1 MFYRRLVAASLIG
14 LFSFQFSAFAQEKP
28 APKVETERIPNRT
41 AQFNVF
47 VGPDERLFVA
57 MAAFNFAGF
66 DLETP
71 DAPPNQLRAELKKDL
86 AATPADLTEKMR
98 QFFQSIPP
106 RERNRPQ
113 LAAAVAALAIS
124 ATPLP
129 DFKLPASS
137 SVLPDDALPLA
148 GFAPLVAEFYA
159 RSPIKSLIPKYAPN
173 YNTYGELLQAI
184 ANLEMA
190 DALTFLHTAP
200 ITEQLDAPAMID
212 PNSARSDNLPK
223 SERKRRARA
232 LYIIPDLLG
241 PYDRVYTRNDVL
253 NAAETKT
260 YRRIGDDFF
269 LVLGAPRENPQR
281 AVRRTILR
289 FVLEPVIARSGLAI
303 AARRDLIVKLS
314 EAAPKRENAGKSNVF
329 EIMRESLGRAVEARL
344 AVRVVQLELRRRGI
358 SASGQPQLI
367 AAEEDALFEV
377 HQARERGASLA
388 VHFYEQLAVLDQ
400 TGLDILEWLP
410 KMVESFDETKEKK
423 RSAEFAELTPK
434 VEKRRAE
441 AAAKIVG
448 SPKLA
453 KLTQADDLLRARRYD
468 EARPILEDILKDEP
482 KNARALFGIAEIL
495 AKRQSP
501 VESDPAADES
511 DKLAALQERLETA
524 VGAYQKAVEAAQ
536 PEEKWLVSQSLVM
549 IGKIFDFAD
558 RRADA
563 LAAYERAIALGD
575 VKDGAYAEA
584 VKGKAQPL
592 TPVPKEKE

>member
-1 MFYRRLVAASLIG
+1 MFQRRFVAACLIG
-14 LFSFQFSAFAQEKP
+14 LFALPISAIAQEKP
-28 APKVETERIPNRT
+28 APKAEAEPVPNRT
-41 AQFNVF
+41 AQYRVF

-57 MAAFNFAGF
+57 MAALNFAGF
-66 DLETP
+66 DLETA
-71 DAPPNQLRAELKKDL
+71 DAPANQLRAELKKDL
-86 AATPADLTEKMR
+86 AATPADLTEKLK
-98 QFFQSIPP
+98 QFYQSIPP

-137 SVLPDDALPLA
+137 GVLPDDALPLA
-148 GFAPLVAEFYA
+148 NFAPLVADFYA
-159 RSPIKSLIPKYAPN
+159 RSPIKALIPKYAPN
-173 YNTYGELLQAI
+173 YNAYGDLLQAI
-184 ANLEMA
+184 ANIEMA
-190 DALTFLHTAP
+190 DALSFLHTAP
-200 ITEQLDAPAMID
+200 ITESLDAPAIID
-212 PNSARSDNLPK
+212 PNTARSNNLP
-223 SERKRRARA
+223 SGERKRRTRA

-241 PYDRVYTRNDVL
+241 PFDRVYTRNDIL
-253 NAAETKT
+253 NAAETKS

-269 LVLGAPRENPQR
+269 LVLGAPRETPQR

-303 AARRDLIVKLS
+303 AARRDLIVKLA
-314 EAAPKRENAGKSNVF
+314 EAAPKRENLGKSNVF
-329 EIMRESLGRAVEARL
+329 EIMRESLSRAVEARL
-344 AVRVVQLELRRRGI
+344 AIRATQIELRRRGI
-358 SASGQPQLI
+358 SGTGQPQLI
-367 AAEEDALFEV
+367 AAEEDALYEV
-377 HQARERGASLA
+377 HQARERGAALA

-410 KMVESFDETKEKK
+410 KMVESINETREGK
-423 RSAEFAELTPK
+423 RGAEFAELGPK

-453 KLTQADDLLRARRYD
+453 KLAQADDLLRARKYD
-468 EARPILEDILKDEP
+468 EARPILEEILKEEP
-482 KNARALFGIAEIL
+482 KNARALFGLAEIM

-501 VESDPAADES
+501 VEADTTADES
-511 DKLAALQERLETA
+511 DRLAALQERLETA
-524 VGAYQKAVEAAQ
+524 VGVYQKAVEAAQ

-549 IGKIFDFAD
+549 IGKIYDFAE
-558 RRADA
+558 RRSDA
-563 LAAYERAIALGD
+563 VAAYEKAIALGD

-592 TPVPKEKE
+592 TPVPKEK

>member
-1 MFYRRLVAASLIG
+1 MFQRRFVAACLIG
-14 LFSFQFSAFAQEKP
+14 LFALPLSTIAQEKP
-28 APKVETERIPNRT
+28 APKAEAESVPNRT
-41 AQFNVF
+41 AQYRVF

-57 MAAFNFAGF
+57 MAAINFAGF

-71 DAPPNQLRAELKKDL
+71 DAPSNQLRAELKKDL
-86 AATPADLTEKMR
+86 ASTPADLTEKLK
-98 QFFQSIPP
+98 QFYQSIPP

-137 SVLPDDALPLA
+137 GVLPDDALPLA
-148 GFAPLVAEFYA
+148 NFAPLVAEFYA
-159 RSPIKSLIPKYAPN
+159 RSPIKALIPKYAPN
-173 YNTYGELLQAI
+173 YNAYGDLLQAI
-184 ANLEMA
+184 ANVEMA
-190 DALTFLHTAP
+190 DALSFLHTAP
-200 ITEQLDAPAMID
+200 ITESLDAPAIID
-212 PNSARSDNLPK
+212 PNSARSNNLP
-223 SERKRRARA
+223 SGERKRRTRA

-241 PYDRVYTRNDVL
+241 PYDRVYTRNDIL
-253 NAAETKT
+253 NAAETKS

-269 LVLGAPRENPQR
+269 LVLGAPRETPQR

-303 AARRDLIVKLS
+303 ASRRDLIVKLA
-314 EAAPKRENAGKSNVF
+314 EAAPKRENTGKSNVF
-329 EIMRESLGRAVEARL
+329 EIMRESLSRAVEARL
-344 AVRVVQLELRRRGI
+344 AVRAIQIELRRRGI
-358 SASGQPQLI
+358 SATGQAQLI
-367 AAEEDALFEV
+367 AAEEDALYEV
-377 HQARERGASLA
+377 HQARERGAALA

-410 KMVESFDETKEKK
+410 KMVESISETREGK
-423 RSAEFAELTPK
+423 RGAEFAELGPK

-453 KLTQADDLLRARRYD
+453 KLAQADDLLRARRYD
-468 EARPILEDILKDEP
+468 EARPILEDILKEEP
-482 KNARALFGIAEIL
+482 KNARALFGLAEIM
-495 AKRQSP
+495 AKRQGP
-501 VESDPAADES
+501 VEADPKADES
-511 DKLAALQERLETA
+511 DRLAALQERLETA
-524 VGAYQKAVEAAQ
+524 VGVYQKAVEAAQ

-549 IGKIFDFAD
+549 IGKIYDFAD
-558 RRADA
+558 RRSDA
-563 LAAYERAIALGD
+563 VAAYEKAIALGD

-592 TPVPKEKE
+592 TPVPREK

>member
-1 MFYRRLVAASLIG
+1 MFQRRFVAACLIG
-14 LFSFQFSAFAQEKP
+14 LFALPISTIAQEKP
-28 APKVETERIPNRT
+28 APKTEAESVPNRT
-41 AQFNVF
+41 AQYRVF

-57 MAAFNFAGF
+57 MAAINFAGF

-71 DAPPNQLRAELKKDL
+71 DAPSNQLRAELKKDL
-86 AATPADLTEKMR
+86 ASTPADLTEKLK
-98 QFFQSIPP
+98 QFYQSIPP

-137 SVLPDDALPLA
+137 GVLPDDALPLA
-148 GFAPLVAEFYA
+148 NFAPLVAEFYA
-159 RSPIKSLIPKYAPN
+159 RSPIKALIPKYAPN
-173 YNTYGELLQAI
+173 YNAYGDLLQAI
-184 ANLEMA
+184 ANVEMA
-190 DALTFLHTAP
+190 DALSFLHTAP
-200 ITEQLDAPAMID
+200 ITESLDAPAIID
-212 PNSARSDNLPK
+212 PNSARSNNLP
-223 SERKRRARA
+223 SGERKRRTRA

-241 PYDRVYTRNDVL
+241 PYDRVYTRNDIL
-253 NAAETKT
+253 NAAETKS

-269 LVLGAPRENPQR
+269 LVLGAPRETPQR

-303 AARRDLIVKLS
+303 ASRRDLIVKLA
-314 EAAPKRENAGKSNVF
+314 EAAPKRENTGKSNVF
-329 EIMRESLGRAVEARL
+329 EIMRESLSRAVEARL
-344 AVRVVQLELRRRGI
+344 AVRAIQIELRRRGI
-358 SASGQPQLI
+358 SATGQPQLI
-367 AAEEDALFEV
+367 AAEEDALYEV
-377 HQARERGASLA
+377 HQARERGAALA

-410 KMVESFDETKEKK
+410 KMVESISETREGK
-423 RSAEFAELTPK
+423 RGAEFAELGPK

-453 KLTQADDLLRARRYD
+453 KLAQADDLLRARRYD
-468 EARPILEDILKDEP
+468 EARPILEDILKEEP
-482 KNARALFGIAEIL
+482 KNARALFGLAETM
-495 AKRQSP
+495 AKRQGP
-501 VESDPAADES
+501 VEADPKADES
-511 DKLAALQERLETA
+511 DRLAALQERLETA
-524 VGAYQKAVEAAQ
+524 VGVYQKAVEAAQ

-549 IGKIFDFAD
+549 IGKIYDFAD
-558 RRADA
+558 RRSDA
-563 LAAYERAIALGD
+563 VAAYEKAIALGD

-592 TPVPKEKE
+592 TPVPREK

>member
-1 MFYRRLVAASLIG
+1 MFYRRLVAACLIG
-14 LFSFQFSAFAQEKP
+14 LCSFQFSAFAQEKTV
-28 APKVETERIPNRT
+28 PKAEPEQVPNRT
-41 AQFNVF
+41 AQFNIF

-57 MAAFNFAGF
+57 MAAINFAGF

-71 DAPPNQLRAELKKDL
+71 DSPPNQLRAELKKDL
-86 AATPADLTEKMR
+86 ASTPADLTEKMR

-137 SVLPDDALPLA
+137 GVLPDDALPLA
-148 GFAPLVAEFYA
+148 NFAPLVAEFYA
-159 RSPIKSLIPKYAPN
+159 RSPIKSLIPKYAGN
-173 YNTYGELLQAI
+173 YNSYGELLQAI
-184 ANLEMA
+184 ANLEVT
-190 DALTFLHTAP
+190 DALSFLHTAP
-200 ITEQLDAPAMID
+200 ITESLDAPAMID
-212 PNSARSDNLPK
+212 PNSARRDNLPS
-223 SERKRRARA
+223 SERKRRTRA

-241 PYDRVYTRNDVL
+241 PFDRVYTRNDIL
-253 NAAETKT
+253 NAGETKT

-269 LVLGAPRENPQR
+269 LVLGAPRETPQK

-289 FVLEPVIARSGLAI
+289 FILEPVIARSGLAI
-303 AARRDLIVKLS
+303 ASRRDLIVKLA
-314 EAAPKRENAGKSNVF
+314 ETAPKRENTGRSNVF
-329 EIMRESLGRAVEARL
+329 EIMRESLSRAVEARL
-344 AVRVVQLELRRRGI
+344 GVRAIQLELRRRGI
-358 SASGQPQLI
+358 TAAGQPALI

-410 KMVESFDETKEKK
+410 KMVENIDEAKEKK
-423 RSAEFAELTPK
+423 RPAEFAELGPR

-453 KLTQADDLLRARRYD
+453 KLAQADDFLRARKYD
-468 EARPILEDILKDEP
+468 EARPILEEILKEEP
-482 KNARALFGIAEIL
+482 KNARALFGLAEIM
-495 AKRQSP
+495 AKRQTP
-501 VESDPAADES
+501 IEADPAADES
-511 DKLAALQERLETA
+511 DKLAALQERLEAA
-524 VGAYQKAVEAAQ
+524 VGAYVKAVEAAK

-549 IGKIFDFAD
+549 MGKIYDFAD

-563 LAAYERAIALGD
+563 VAAYEKAIALGD

-592 TPVPKEKE
+592 TPVPKEK